1 MIYLEYV
8 DVWSKSQTNFSLPLK
23 KYHNQ
28 TDANMYVSVTIISG
42 TGTLKT
48 LLHGVIEQKSCYCKK
63 LLTIIYL
70 EFTLHPQLQ
79 GLEIK
84 LDELCIMLRYL
95 R

>member
-8 DVWSKSQTNFSLPLK
+8 DVWSKSQTNFDPPLK
-23 KYHNQ
+23 KLHNR
-28 TDANMYVSVTIISG
+28 TDANMYQSLS
-42 TGTLKT
+42 GTLKM

-63 LLTIIYL
+63 LPTIIYL

-84 LDELCIMLRYL
+84 LDELCIILRH
-95 R
+95 